1 MNSSTVIRLILAIL
15 LLFCLADM
23 PYGYYEL
30 VRFLALAAFGYLA
43 FEARNKNQN
52 IVIVYILL
60 ALLFQPFFKLSLG
73 RTIWNVV
80 DVIVGVGL
88 IYSVFSDTNKKRLS
102 KIQKNKPS

>member
-1 MNSSTVIRLILAIL
+1 MNSSTIIRLILAIL
-15 LLFCLADM
+15 LFVCLADM

-52 IVIVYILL
+52 IVVVYILL

-80 DVIVGVGL
+80 DVIVASGL
-88 IYSVFSDTNKKRLS
+88 LYSLISEQIISKR
-102 KIQKNKPS
+102 KNRI

>member
-1 MNSSTVIRLILAIL
+1 MNSSTIIRLILAIL
-15 LLFCLADM
+15 LFVCLADM

-52 IVIVYILL
+52 IVVVYIIL

-80 DVIVGVGL
+80 DVIVASGL
-88 IYSVFSDTNKKRLS
+88 LYSLISEQIISKR
-102 KIQKNKPS
+102 KNRI

>member
-1 MNSSTVIRLILAIL
+1 MNSSTIIRLILAIL
-15 LLFCLADM
+15 LFVCLADM

-73 RTIWNVV
+73 RTIWNFV
-80 DVIVGVGL
+80 DVIVASGL
-88 IYSVFSDTNKKRLS
+88 LYSLISEQIISKR
-102 KIQKNKPS
+102 KNRI